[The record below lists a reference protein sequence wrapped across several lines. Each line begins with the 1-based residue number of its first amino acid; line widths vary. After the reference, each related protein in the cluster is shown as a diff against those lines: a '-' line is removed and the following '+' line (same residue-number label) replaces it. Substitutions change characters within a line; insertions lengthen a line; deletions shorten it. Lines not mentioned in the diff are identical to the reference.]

1 MTAKKEDL
9 PHLTKEKIQ
18 EGTKDGT
25 KKYGN
30 LSFFEE
36 YSMFMGVAQILEFG
50 LKKLL
55 QEKFQYDLDKMEK
68 WTLGRTTNELE
79 KNGLR
84 EDFIYLLKSL
94 VEYRNYIAHE
104 LLFDDALTKSLLGN
118 KTSKN
123 HYSKSHRTLHKAILE
138 LEQLVFI
145 FDWTNA
151 NDGWD

>member
-1 MTAKKEDL
+1 MTYKNEAL
-9 PHLTKEKIQ
+9 PHLTNEEIQ
-18 EGTKDGT
+18 KGTKNGA
-25 KKYGN
+25 KKYEN

-55 QEKFQYDLDKMEK
+55 QEKFQYDLEKMEK
-68 WTLGRTTNELE
+68 WSLGRTTNELE

-94 VEYRNYIAHE
+94 IEYRNYIAHE

-118 KTSKN
+118 NTSKN
-123 HYSKSHRTLHKAILE
+123 HYGKSHRTLHKAILE
-138 LEQLVFI
+138 HEQLVFL
-145 FDWTNA
+145 FDWTNT
-151 NDGWD
+151 NKGWD